1 METMQLG
8 RRIRER
14 RKALK
19 MTLKQV
25 AGQTGLTAGFLS
37 QLERHQTSPSLTSLV
52 TIAQALDIAVSD
64 LVEQPDQLRPASYSN
79 QRNPFA
85 IDNGPNR
92 YERLSTVFPGSQ
104 LHSVKY
110 RVPSGYKSMMESHAG
125 DEWVFVLHGQVE
137 YTVGAEQYILG
148 VGDSLHFDAKIAH
161 SIHALPDPT
170 DYAEVVWVG
179 TAQLFDTP
187 DSRAGSAHLFR
198 GTQSQDD

>member
-1 METMQLG
+1 MQLG
-8 RRIRER
+8 SRIRQR
-14 RKALK
+14 RKALQ

-25 AGQTGLTAGFLS
+25 AERTGLTAGFLS
-37 QLERHQTSPSLTSLV
+37 QLERHQTSTSLTSLV
-52 TIAQALDIAVSD
+52 TIAQAL
-64 LVEQPDQLRPASYSN
+64 EQPDQLRPASYSD
-79 QRNPFA
+79 QRSPFA

-125 DEWVFVLHGQVE
+125 DEWVFVLHGRVE
-137 YTVGAEQYILG
+137 YTVGTEQYILG
-148 VGDSLHFDAKIAH
+148 VGDSLHFDARIAH

-179 TAQLFDTP
+179 TAQLFDAP
-187 DSRAGSAHLFR
+187 DSHAGSTHPFR
-198 GTQSQDD
+198 GTAQDV